1 MFWGDN
7 KVMTKK
13 EKQEVF
19 AKMEEIRL
27 DAYKHGKG
35 HGREEAFE
43 HIRKNQQDQ
52 KLEAIN
58 KFVSNI
64 GQTIDCFNKLMNP

>member
-1 MFWGDN
+1 
-7 KVMTKK
+7 MTKK

-19 AKMEEIRL
+19 AKMEEIRAGGYM
-27 DAYKHGKG
+27 DGYKKG
-35 HGREEAFE
+35 SEETLKR
-43 HIRKNQQDQ
+43 IQKDLSIQ

-64 GQTIDCFNKLMNP
+64 GQTIDHFNRLMNP

>member
-7 KVMTKK
+7 KIMTKK

-19 AKMEEIRL
+19 TKMEELKYRC
-27 DAYKHGKG
+27 YKHGKEN
-35 HGREEAFE
+35 GREEALE
-43 HIRKNQQDQ
+43 QVRKNVEIQ

-58 KFVSNI
+58 KFISNI